1 MMRRI
6 RTDRK
11 GQATVEMAVVLPI
24 LLMLLLGLV
33 DVARMANAYLTVQ
46 HAAREAV
53 RTGSTGASNA
63 QVTQRAQSSLG
74 ALDPNR
80 VTISITPSGS
90 RTSGGDITVT
100 ITYRYQFLVALGYAG
115 AEMNLT
121 GRLTGRVE

>member
-1 MMRRI
+1 MRRI
-6 RTDRK
+6 WIDRK

-53 RTGSTGASNA
+53 RVGTTGASDSE
-63 QVTQRAQSSLG
+63 VTQRARDSTVGLE
-74 ALDPNR
+74 ADR
-80 VTISITPSGS
+80 VTISVSPSGS

-100 ITYRYQFLVALGYAG
+100 ITYRYRFLVALGYAG
-115 AEMNLT
+115 AEATLA
-121 GRLTGRVE
+121 GELTGRVE